1 MAKKESKFQ
10 HDLIAELRSM
20 FPGCIVLKNDP
31 NYLQGICDL
40 VIFFG
45 KHWAMLECKKSA
57 DENCRP
63 NQDYYVN
70 KCNKM
75 SFARFIYPENRQE
88 VLDELQ
94 QAFRPRR
101 KARIARSE

>member
-1 MAKKESKFQ
+1 MPKKESKFQ
-10 HDLIAELRSM
+10 HELIGDLREM

-40 VIFFG
+40 AIFFG
-45 KHWAMLECKKSA
+45 KRWAMLECKETA
-57 DENCRP
+57 DADHRP
-63 NQDYYVN
+63 NQDYYVE
-70 KCNKM
+70 KCNNM

-101 KARIARSE
+101 KTRVARSE